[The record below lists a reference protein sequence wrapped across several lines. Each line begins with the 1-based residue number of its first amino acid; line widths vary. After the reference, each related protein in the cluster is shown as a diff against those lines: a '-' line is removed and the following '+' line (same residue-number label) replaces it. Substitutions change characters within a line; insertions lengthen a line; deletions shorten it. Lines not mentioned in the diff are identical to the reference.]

1 MEEYPQSMPQSLHQ
15 PSPVI
20 LFLKKIWPFLNRAI
34 RVTFYYI
41 FMLIKNFFSDVVEM
55 IKGGY

>member
-1 MEEYPQSMPQSLHQ
+1 MDEFPQQLQPSQQ

-20 LFLKKIWPFLNRAI
+20 VLLKKIWPFIDRVI

-41 FMLIKNFFSDVVEM
+41 FMLIKNFFRDVVDM